1 MVSKAVTSASGSASL
16 RTALFVSLLGVKSAM
31 LFSPF
36 FKGFRSA
43 DPLLAGVVRPC
54 FGSSGPL
61 TKQHGTH
68 KGMGF
73 DYKMKKSENGG
84 ILRGFWAIAVLWL
97 VIWREQ
103 NCSSGGKS
111 VK

>member
-1 MVSKAVTSASGSASL
+1 
-16 RTALFVSLLGVKSAM
+16 
-31 LFSPF
+31 
-36 FKGFRSA
+36 
-43 DPLLAGVVRPC
+43 
-54 FGSSGPL
+54 
-61 TKQHGTH
+61 
-68 KGMGF
+68 MGF

-111 VK
+111 VKKMI